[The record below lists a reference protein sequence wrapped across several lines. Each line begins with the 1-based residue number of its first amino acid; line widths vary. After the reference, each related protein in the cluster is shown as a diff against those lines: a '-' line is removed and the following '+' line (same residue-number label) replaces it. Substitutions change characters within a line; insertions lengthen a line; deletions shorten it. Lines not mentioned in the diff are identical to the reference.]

1 MVFSSLTFLYLFLPA
16 VMLAYCIAPAKARNA
31 VLLLASMTFYF
42 CGEQLYLLLM
52 LGEIALA
59 YVAGRLAEPRG
70 DGKSGQGRKAVLVIF
85 LVLSLGLLGVFKYAD
100 LLPGTVNAIA
110 GREVLGLLRL
120 PLPIGISFYI
130 FQGVS
135 YGIDVYR
142 GRYPAEKNP
151 VRLALYIS
159 FFPQL
164 IAGPIVRYDAIRESL
179 AAERRISI
187 ERLESGLVRFCT
199 GLGKKLLIA
208 DRLFA
213 LCEAAAAASSPSV
226 VLAWAEG
233 LAFLMYVY
241 YDFSG
246 YSDMAIGLAG
256 CFGFDIP
263 ENFRYPL
270 ISGSFREFWRRW
282 HISLGTWFR
291 DYLYI
296 PLGGNRKG
304 RAKHLRNL
312 LIVWGLTGLWHG
324 ASWNFVIW
332 GACFGVLLIVEVLF
346 AKHGATPA
354 AHPRNVMRIARTAVV
369 LVVTTTVFVWF
380 RFTEFSDAV
389 SQFGRM
395 FGTVAL
401 WSRDTAYLLS
411 GSAVLLAC
419 ALLGAT
425 PLPKRAM
432 LALTKKKGS
441 DVWLPILETAWIL
454 GILLFATAYLVDGS
468 FSPFLYFQF

>member
-1 MVFSSLTFLYLFLPA
+1 MVFSSLTFLYLFLPT
-16 VMLAYCIAPAKARNA
+16 VMLAYCIVPAKARNA

-70 DGKSGQGRKAVLVIF
+70 EGKSGRGRKAVLVIF
-85 LVLSLGLLGVFKYAD
+85 LVLSLGLLALFKYAD
-100 LLPGTVNAIA
+100 LLPETVNAIA

-130 FQGVS
+130 FQGIS

-164 IAGPIVRYDAIRESL
+164 IAGPIVRYDALRESL
-179 AAERRISI
+179 AAERKISI
-187 ERLESGLVRFCT
+187 ERLERGLVRFCT

-304 RAKHLRNL
+304 RARHLRNL

-332 GACFGVLLIVEVLF
+332 GACFGVLLILETAVRKKET
-346 AKHGATPA
+346 AR
-354 AHPRNVMRIARTAVV
+354 PRIALRIARTAVV
-369 LVVTTTVFVWF
+369 LVVTTAVFVWF
-380 RFTEFSDAV
+380 RFTEFSNAV

-432 LALTKKKGS
+432 LVLTKKKGS

-468 FSPFLYFQF
+468 FSPFLYFRF

>member
-59 YVAGRLAEPRG
+59 YIAGRLAEPRG
-70 DGKSGQGRKAVLVIF
+70 ERKSGRGRKAVLVIF
-85 LVLSLGLLGVFKYAD
+85 LVLSFGLLGLFKYAD

-179 AAERRISI
+179 AAERRISV
-187 ERLESGLVRFCT
+187 ERLERGIVRFCT

-208 DRLFA
+208 DQLFA
-213 LCEAAAAASSPSV
+213 LCEAAAASTAPSA
-226 VLAWAEG
+226 VLAWTEG
-233 LAFLMYVY
+233 LAFLLYVY

-270 ISGSFREFWRRW
+270 ISDSFREFWRRW

-304 RAKHLRNL
+304 RARHLRNL
-312 LIVWGLTGLWHG
+312 LIVLGLTGLWHG

-346 AKHGATPA
+346 AKHEATPA
-354 AHPRNVMRIARTAVV
+354 AHPCNVLRIARTAVV
-369 LVVTTTVFVWF
+369 LVVTTAVFVWF
-380 RFTEFSDAV
+380 RFTTFYDAV

-411 GSAVLLAC
+411 GSAVLLAV

-425 PLPKRAM
+425 PLPKRAV
-432 LALTKKKGS
+432 LAMTKKTGA

-468 FSPFLYFQF
+468 FSPFLYFRF

>member
-1 MVFSSLTFLYLFLPA
+1 
-16 VMLAYCIAPAKARNA
+16 
-31 VLLLASMTFYF
+31 
-42 CGEQLYLLLM
+42 M

-59 YVAGRLAEPRG
+59 YIAGRLAEPRG
-70 DGKSGQGRKAVLVIF
+70 ERKSGRGRKAVLVIF
-85 LVLSLGLLGVFKYAD
+85 LVLSFGLLGLFKYAD

-151 VRLALYIS
+151 VRLELYIS

-179 AAERRISI
+179 AAERRISV
-187 ERLESGLVRFCT
+187 ERLERGIVRFCT

-208 DRLFA
+208 DQLFA
-213 LCEAAAAASSPSV
+213 LCEAAAASTAPSA
-226 VLAWAEG
+226 VLAWTEG
-233 LAFLMYVY
+233 LAFLLYVY

-270 ISGSFREFWRRW
+270 ISDSFREFWRRW

-304 RAKHLRNL
+304 RARHLRNL

-346 AKHGATPA
+346 AKHEATPA
-354 AHPRNVMRIARTAVV
+354 AHPCNVLRIARTAVV
-369 LVVTTTVFVWF
+369 LVVTTAVFVWF
-380 RFTEFSDAV
+380 RFTTFSDAV

-411 GSAVLLAC
+411 GSAVLLAV

-425 PLPKRAM
+425 PLPKRAV
-432 LALTKKKGS
+432 LAMTKKTGA

-468 FSPFLYFQF
+468 FSPFLYFRF